1 MRRYGQVKGRR
12 FPVPEI
18 PDEDT
23 KKKRCPCCGGEKR
36 LRDFMRHG
44 GVRKYCNLCHEKYW
58 KVEK

>member
-18 PDEDT
+18 PEEDT

-36 LRDFMRHG
+36 LRDFLRNG